1 MKKVLLIAAGCIAA
15 YKVPIIITM
24 LRKKCPDVYIKVM
37 TTKKALDFVTPTV
50 LQARADE
57 YLNVSMTG
65 KKITHVD
72 SVQDIDVLA
81 VVPATAN
88 TISKI
93 VYGNAGSLALSAILA
108 TPMNVPRIIFPAMN
122 SNMYLNIITQNNIN
136 LLIRY
141 QWHVVKP
148 VTGDL
153 ACGVSGIGK
162 LPSVSTIVD
171 RILELKRIKIKVKEE
186 AKDSR
191 YWFSSYVGKIFDVI
205 KYHANN
211 SNDFVTS
218 FTNDYAVIDPTDSS
232 RFIFIPG
239 DMCEE
244 I

>member
-1 MKKVLLIAAGCIAA
+1 MKKVLLIVAGCIAT
-15 YKVPIIITM
+15 YKIPIIITM

-57 YLNVSMTG
+57 YLNVSMIG

-81 VVPATAN
+81 VIPATAN

-122 SNMYLNIITQNNIN
+122 SNMYLNNVTQHNIE
-136 LLIRY
+136 LLLRY
-141 QWHVVKP
+141 MWYVIKP

-153 ACGVSGIGK
+153 ACGVTGIGK
-162 LPSVSTIVD
+162 LPSVSTVVD
-171 RILELKRIKIKVKEE
+171 NILALKRMKVKVREE

-191 YWFSSYVGKIFDVI
+191 RWISEHIGEVFDVV
-205 KYHANN
+205 KYHENV
-211 SNDFVTS
+211 DFIDCSTRAYS
-218 FTNDYAVIDPTDSS
+218 VIYP
-232 RFIFIPG
+232 IENKIYYIPG
-239 DMCEE
+239 DMCDEVE
-244 I
+244 

>member
-1 MKKVLLIAAGCIAA
+1 MKKILLVVTGCIAA

-24 LRKKCPDVYIKVM
+24 LRKKCPDIYIKVM

-50 LQARADE
+50 LQAKADE
-57 YLNVSMTG
+57 YLNINMIG

-72 SVQDIDVLA
+72 SVQDLDVLA

-88 TISKI
+88 TISNI
-93 VYGNAGSLALSAILA
+93 VCGKANSLALSSILA
-108 TPMNVPRIIFPAMN
+108 TPMNVPRVIFPAMN
-122 SNMYLNIITQNNIN
+122 NNMYLNIINQHNID

-141 QWHVVKP
+141 QWTVVKP
-148 VTGDL
+148 VVGNL

-191 YWFSSYVGKIFDVI
+191 YWFSSYVGVVFDVI

-211 SNDFVTS
+211 SNDFITP

-232 RFIFIPG
+232 RFIFITG
-239 DMCEE
+239 NMCEE